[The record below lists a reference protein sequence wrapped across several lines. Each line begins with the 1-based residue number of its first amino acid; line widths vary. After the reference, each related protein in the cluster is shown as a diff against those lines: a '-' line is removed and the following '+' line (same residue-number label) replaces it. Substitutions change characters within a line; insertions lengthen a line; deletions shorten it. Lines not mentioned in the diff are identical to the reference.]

1 MRYILNKGEIKQV
14 CDILMDYH
22 RDAHCE
28 LNHSSAYELLIATI
42 LSAQCTDKRVNQ
54 ITKELFKYADTP
66 GKMLELGFDNL
77 KLLIKSAGFY
87 NMKGKNIME
96 TSRILEDKY
105 DGLVPNSMEELT
117 SLPGVGRKT
126 ANVVLSNCFGV
137 PGIAVDTHVFRV
149 SNRIGF
155 SNESTV
161 EKTEM
166 QLMKRLPKSIWS
178 KMHHVLIFHG
188 RKICAARKP
197 KCNVCPV
204 DEYCL
209 YKKREDL

>member
-1 MRYILNKGEIKQV
+1 MRYILKKDEIKKV
-14 CDILMDYH
+14 CEILMDYH
-22 RDAHCE
+22 SDAHCE

-42 LSAQCTDKRVNQ
+42 LSAQCTDIRVNQ
-54 ITKELFKYADTP
+54 ITEELFKHANTP
-66 GKMLELGFDNL
+66 ESMLELGFDNL
-77 KLLIKSAGFY
+77 KKFIKSAGFY

-96 TSRILEDKY
+96 TSRILVYKY
-105 DGLVPNSMEELT
+105 DSKVPDNIKDLT

-137 PGIAVDTHVFRV
+137 PAIAVDTHVLRV

-155 SNESTV
+155 CNETTP
-161 EKTEM
+161 EDTEIK
-166 QLMKRLPKSIWS
+166 LMKKLPKSIWS

-188 RKICAARKP
+188 RRICMARSP
-197 KCNVCPV
+197 KCSVCPV
-204 DEYCL
+204 NEYCL